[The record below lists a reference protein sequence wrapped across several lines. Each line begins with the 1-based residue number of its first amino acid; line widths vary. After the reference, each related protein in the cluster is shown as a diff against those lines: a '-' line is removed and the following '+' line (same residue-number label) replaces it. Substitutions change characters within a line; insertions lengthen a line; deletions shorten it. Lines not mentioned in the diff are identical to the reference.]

1 MIDNQQKYLNYKEQ
15 FRRLNRAISNG
26 YNLEAMF
33 ITYFIIED
41 RTKAILI
48 HMGKYESYLKSINT
62 NLLCIQRLRISKK
75 TLKTTNY

>member
-48 HMGKYESYLKSINT
+48 HMGKVMPMAVIVLERLVK
-62 NLLCIQRLRISKK
+62 LLTILFQKP
-75 TLKTTNY
+75 